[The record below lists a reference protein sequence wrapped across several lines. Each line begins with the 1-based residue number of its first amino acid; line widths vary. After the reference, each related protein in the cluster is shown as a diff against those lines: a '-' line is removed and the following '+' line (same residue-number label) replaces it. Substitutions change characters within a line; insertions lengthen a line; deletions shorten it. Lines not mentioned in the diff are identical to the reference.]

1 MYTATAHG
9 WGTGPQCTGS
19 AHPPLCCCSICPP
32 SCFGVNCVSLGTR
45 CLYHPNLSCSF
56 LHTLHPALQINSR
69 AQALLRELLIASE
82 DKMQLMGGPEFVYI
96 IAALAKLRAA
106 PDQAWLN
113 RWLAVSRHR
122 LSLLGPS
129 QLVMC
134 TRALCRLDMQPG

>member
-1 MYTATAHG
+1 MRLLYLLLNFIY
-9 WGTGPQCTGS
+9 CTWLPAFLDLS
-19 AHPPLCCCSICPP
+19 YCCVAVLL
-32 SCFGVNCVSLGTR
+32 F
-45 CLYHPNLSCSF
+45 
-56 LHTLHPALQINSR
+56 Q
-69 AQALLRELLIASE
+69 QALLRDLLIASE

-113 RWLAVSRHR
+113 RWLAVSRHK
-122 LSLLGPS
+122 LNLLGPS